1 MTIEATAPV
10 TQDAAS
16 VPATVA
22 DHQLQFTS
30 NASEYF
36 GIWIVNIL
44 LTVVTFGIYSAWAK
58 VRRMRYFYGHT
69 EIAGTSLEYHGDPV
83 RILIGRIIAFGI
95 LVVYNVALELFPMV
109 GLALLGLLI
118 FAFPFFIQRS
128 IRFNAR
134 VTSWRNVHF
143 DFHGSYW
150 GAFAIYVLG
159 GLMVIFT
166 LGLTIPLL
174 SKWTWRYVMNN
185 LTYGGR
191 PFACEPATGAMYR
204 QALLP
209 FLMAIGASLLLSGGA
224 AVLFMTKPGFID
236 TLAEG
241 GEEIMESGL
250 GALLVLAYIAIFV
263 FYMVISYV
271 YAAGVRNVGLSA
283 TTIDGRHRLASS
295 MGRFKYAWIALSNVA
310 VTLISFGLARPW
322 AAVRAYRYSTE
333 TITLTTTGSLD
344 DYVNKVA
351 TSGNALGDAY
361 MDLDGVDFGL

>member
-1 MTIEATAPV
+1 MTSESLGAAAP
-10 TQDAAS
+10 APSA
-16 VPATVA
+16 PAMA
-22 DHQLQFTS
+22 GHRLLFTS

-58 VRRMRYFYGHT
+58 VRRMRFFYGHT

-83 RILIGRIIAFGI
+83 RILIGRIIAFAI
-95 LVVYNVALELFPMV
+95 LVVYNVMLELFPIA
-109 GLALLGLLI
+109 GLALLGVLI
-118 FAFPFFIQRS
+118 FVFPFLIQRS

-159 GLMVIFT
+159 GLMVVFT

-185 LTYGGR
+185 MTYGGR
-191 PFACEPATGAMYR
+191 PFACDPAAGAMYR
-204 QALLP
+204 QAIVP
-209 FLMAIGASLLLSGGA
+209 FLMAIGASVLLAGGA
-224 AVLFMTKPGFID
+224 ALIFMTNPGLID
-236 TLAEG
+236 TFGDGAEQ
-241 GEEIMESGL
+241 IMESGIWVFFAPTYAAIL
-250 GALLVLAYIAIFV
+250 ALYLI
-263 FYMVISYV
+263 ISYV
-271 YAAGVRNVGLSA
+271 YAAGVRNVGVSA
-283 TTIDGRHRLASS
+283 TIIDGRHRLTSA
-295 MGRFKYAWIALSNVA
+295 MGRFRYAWIALSNLF
-310 VTLISFGLARPW
+310 VTLITFGLARPW
-322 AAVRAYRYSTE
+322 AAVRAYRYSIE
-333 TITLTTTGSLD
+333 TITLTTSGSLD

-351 TSGNALGDAY
+351 ASGNALGDAY

>member
-1 MTIEATAPV
+1 MTIEATAPL

-16 VPATVA
+16 GPAPFT
-22 DHQLQFTS
+22 DHQLHFTS

-58 VRRMRYFYGHT
+58 VRRMRFFYGHT

-143 DFHGSYW
+143 DFHGTYW

-159 GLMVIFT
+159 GLMVVFT

-191 PFACEPATGAMYR
+191 PFACDPAAGAMYR
-204 QALLP
+204 QAIVP
-209 FLMAIGASLLLSGGA
+209 FLMAIGASVLLSGGA
-224 AVLFMTKPGFID
+224 ALVFMTNPGFID

-241 GEEIMESGL
+241 GEEILASGIWVFIVIAYVAII
-250 GALLVLAYIAIFV
+250 ALYL
-263 FYMVISYV
+263 VISLV

-283 TTIDGRHRLASS
+283 TTIDRRHRLTSA
-295 MGRFKYAWIALSNVA
+295 MGCFRYAWIALSNLF
-310 VTLISFGLARPW
+310 VTLITMGLARPW
-322 AAVRAYRYSTE
+322 AAVRAFRYSIE
-333 TITLTTTGSLD
+333 TITLTTSGSLD

-351 TSGNALGDAY
+351 ASGHALGDAY